1 MLAEG
6 LWRPVPRPGS
16 NMRHPSPPGAYAN
29 LEGQILCS
37 LGLGVFIWPGAFID
51 STFLYHSTISYHP
64 FKLAFC
70 FLNIPNV
77 VGWIM
82 FPCKISTSSFVESVN
97 GTLYGKR
104 GLCCWNY
111 IKYLEMKNCSGLSGY
126 TLNAITSVLIRVG
139 GFNTQTEDKRERP
152 QIKEWLQPLEAEE
165 TRNQL
170 PPRAS
175 GRGAVLE

>member
-1 MLAEG
+1 
-6 LWRPVPRPGS
+6 
-16 NMRHPSPPGAYAN
+16 
-29 LEGQILCS
+29 
-37 LGLGVFIWPGAFID
+37 
-51 STFLYHSTISYHP
+51 
-64 FKLAFC
+64 
-70 FLNIPNV
+70 
-77 VGWIM
+77 
-82 FPCKISTSSFVESVN
+82 
-97 GTLYGKR
+97 
-104 GLCCWNY
+104 
-111 IKYLEMKNCSGLSGY
+111 MKNYSGLSGY